1 MQIEPVANKCFLV
14 EKLVLKI
21 KKKPDFATWVR
32 YLYIQVD
39 LYEFLMLRKSMV
51 TTRKLRESY
60 NETQHKIVGYLH
72 SGLTKGKH
80 YFKSKYIAK
89 DLGLSPKEVGTNM
102 AILADICKELT
113 IIRWSYSNSTTW
125 MVTPRAI

>member
-1 MQIEPVANKCFLV
+1 MLSGQNFGRVAKCGANIAV
-14 EKLVLKI
+14 
-21 KKKPDFATWVR
+21 TGG
-32 YLYIQVD
+32 YLYIGDD
-39 LYEFLMLRKSMV
+39 LYQFLMLRHDMS
-51 TTRKLRESY
+51 TTKKIRETY
-60 NETQHKIVGYLH
+60 NETQHKIVQYLNG
-72 SGLTKGKH
+72 GLTKGKH

-102 AILADICKELT
+102 AILADICKELD